1 MAPFEGV
8 SVNSCIP
15 MVEGTVTYYTVDT
28 TIQLIRKAGPGAI
41 LAKTDVEH
49 AYKLVP
55 IHLEDIPALGIKW
68 FQHGRAVPYSTHFR
82 RLCNI

>member
-1 MAPFEGV
+1 M

-15 MVEGTVTYYTVDT
+15 TSEGTVTYDTVNT
-28 TIQLIRKAGPGAI
+28 AIQLIRKAGPGAI

-55 IHLEDIPALGIKW
+55 IHPEDIPALMIRW
-68 FQHGRAVPYSTHFR
+68 FQHW
-82 RLCNI
+82 L